1 MKGPNGNG
9 TKPPVE
15 TPKKKGSLLHQFF
28 SNLGPGLTTGA
39 ADDDPSGI
47 ATYSTAGALLG
58 TGQLWTALLTWP
70 LMASVQFMCARIGMV
85 TGMGLSGALHKKFPR
100 WLIGIAAVALLS
112 ANTINIGADLSG
124 MADAAEML
132 TGLNS
137 HYYVFLFGIAI
148 TVATIWIRYFHLAK
162 ILKWLALVLFAYVIT
177 AFVVGPDWG
186 KVAHDT
192 FIPSLPQGHEAWAML
207 VAILGTTIS
216 PYLFYWQASMEV
228 EEEKA
233 IGRRMLAWRRGATRR
248 EINVRKMDVGTGT
261 FFSNLVM
268 YFIILT
274 TALTLHA
281 HGNTHIDTTKQAAE
295 ALLPLAGKF
304 AYLLFTIGI
313 IGVGFLAIPTLSG
326 SAAYA
331 FAETFGWRQGI
342 DSRFTAARAFYGV
355 VILSTLIGIGL
366 DFANVNP
373 IKALY
378 WTAILN
384 GLLAPFLL
392 VGILLVASDRNIMQ
406 NQPSSRLGL
415 ATVGL
420 TTLLMF
426 AAAIGMFVF

>member
-1 MKGPNGNG
+1 MSKPHRELEKEHQ
-9 TKPPVE
+9 TKLR
-15 TPKKKGSLLHQFF
+15 GSLVKNFF
-28 SNLGPGLTTGA
+28 SHLGPGLTTGA

-47 ATYSTAGALLG
+47 ATYASAGALLG
-58 TGQLWTALLTWP
+58 TAQLWSALLTWP

-85 TGMGLSGALHKKFPR
+85 TGKGLSGAFHEKFPK
-100 WLIGIAAVALLS
+100 WLITIAAFALLI
-112 ANTINIGADLSG
+112 ANTINVGADLSG

-137 HYYVFLFGIAI
+137 FFYVVLFGAAI
-148 TVATIWIRYFHLAK
+148 TFATIWFRYFQIAS

-177 AFVVGPDWG
+177 AFVVGADWG
-186 KVAHDT
+186 AVLHDT
-192 FIPSLPQGHEAWAML
+192 LIPKLPKNHDSWAML

-233 IGRRMLAWRRGATRR
+233 IGRRLLVWRQGASRR
-248 EINVRKMDVGTGT
+248 EIMVRKMDVGVGT
-261 FFSNLVM
+261 FFSNLVF
-268 YFIILT
+268 YFIVLT
-274 TALTLHA
+274 TALTLHK
-281 HGNTHIDTTKQAAE
+281 HGITHVESTKQAAE

-313 IGVGFLAIPTLSG
+313 IGVGFLAIPTLAG

-342 DSRFTAARAFYGV
+342 DSRFSSARAFYGV
-355 VILSTLIGIGL
+355 FILSTLMGIAL
-366 DFANVNP
+366 DFAGVNP

-378 WTAILN
+378 WTAIVN

-392 VGILLVASDRNIMQ
+392 VGIWLVASDRKIMHG
-406 NQPSSRLGL
+406 QPSSRLS
-415 ATVGL
+415 L
-420 TTLLMF
+420 TMVALTALIMF
-426 AAAIGMFVF
+426 GAAVGMFVF